1 MGYKK
6 IPAETVEPGEGDC
19 MRCFCTVATWSHL
32 RMARIL
38 AASLR
43 QAGNLEILHVLIPD
57 AEKNELPPDEEGI
70 TYHGLDEVRSG
81 FPELMPYY
89 FDEFEVCNALK
100 PFLISL
106 LLEKG
111 SDSVIYLDSDIF
123 AVGSFETVWSTLVD
137 HAIVLTPHVLK
148 APALDLRFIN
158 EVSLID
164 QGIYNGGFSGWSN
177 KPAVFEAIR
186 WMKQRLPVYGFCR
199 RPCGMFVDQK
209 LIPFL
214 PEYFPDNV
222 MINRNPCLNIA
233 FWNIHERNVSF
244 DGKSFRCNK
253 SPVIFFHMSGYRRTH
268 PDQVCCYFSRQ
279 LNEVMHKLA
288 PWFRM
293 VLQKYTTVFDTVP
306 QSTKGDY
313 RFRYYQGIRLNPD
326 LRWRLYQKKTL
337 SPLEFGVIRSVIVYF
352 LKRCKRN
359 LKKIIYPKIS
369 DGTRND

>member
-1 MGYKK
+1 
-6 IPAETVEPGEGDC
+6 

-111 SDSVIYLDSDIF
+111 SDSVIYLDCDIF
-123 AVGSFETVWSTLVD
+123 AVGSFASVWSLLAD

-148 APALDLRFIN
+148 PLALGLRFIN
-158 EVSLID
+158 EVSLVD
-164 QGIYNGGFSGWSN
+164 QGIYNGGFSGWSD
-177 KPAVFEAIR
+177 KPAAFEALR
-186 WMKQRLPVYGFCR
+186 WLKQRLPVYGFCR
-199 RPCGMFVDQK
+199 RPYGMFVDQK

-214 PEYFPDNV
+214 PEYFPDAV
-222 MINRNPCLNIA
+222 LICRNPCLNIA
-233 FWNIHERNVSF
+233 FWNIHERNVKF
-244 DGKSFRCNK
+244 DGRSFRCNEN
-253 SPVIFFHMSGYRRTH
+253 PIIFFHMSGYRRSH
-268 PDQVCCYFSRQ
+268 PELVCCYFSRQ
-279 LNEVMHKLA
+279 LNEEMHKAA
-288 PWFRM
+288 PWFRD
-293 VLQKYTTVFDTVP
+293 VLQIYTIIFDSVP
-306 QSTKGDY
+306 QSMKRDY
-313 RFRYYQGIRLNPD
+313 RFRFYQGIRLNPD
-326 LRWRLYQKKTL
+326 LRWRLHKKGSL
-337 SPLEFGVIRSVIVYF
+337 RWADPFVLRSLF
-352 LKRCKRN
+352 WHGLKRIKRRSRR
-359 LKKIIYPKIS
+359 LLRPKMI
-369 DGTRND
+369 DGARNEDK